1 MVLPQSPGNS
11 LLLSPLASLRYSN
24 RLSFLFS
31 TSKGNPRFG
40 GHRTS
45 DHGGVD
51 QLPYASLLQRPLVGH
66 LASRRAV
73 HLCGCLPLRR
83 WLAAAAS
90 RVAAEA
96 APDASGKRR
105 PRGIT
110 KPRPVSPELQAV
122 VSEAEIPRTQALKK
136 IWAYIKEN
144 NLQVLLTQFI
154 LLPWKHSCIKCLK
167 NMPHL
172 QNNEGLLQTNLRMT
186 SIVARMFVKMT
197 PQLLIDGPDSGGSHQ
212 HFFSAAVFRV
222 VGMQTPTA

>member
-51 QLPYASLLQRPLVGH
+51 QLPYASLLQRPLVGR

-90 RVAAEA
+90 RVAAEV

-144 NLQVLLTQFI
+144 NLQVSPSSFLYD
-154 LLPWKHSCIKCLK
+154 
-167 NMPHL
+167 
-172 QNNEGLLQTNLRMT
+172 
-186 SIVARMFVKMT
+186 
-197 PQLLIDGPDSGGSHQ
+197 LII
-212 HFFSAAVFRV
+212 
-222 VGMQTPTA
+222 